1 MIYSKTESGLN
12 AIKDR
17 ASGLTPRQR
26 SVLIMCDG
34 KRDAEEILK
43 NTAGLGVT
51 ADDLQ
56 ALVSKQMLVSTS
68 PVAALPVAPAALS
81 ISAAPVASLN
91 QNSAS
96 QVKPSVSAE
105 ELKILIRSA
114 TKQLENLLG
123 PSCESMS
130 LKLEKSK
137 TYDEYAIKIHDIRR
151 VLSSIRTEKVAE
163 EFIQAHLISR
173 AS

>member
-34 KRDAEEILK
+34 KRDSEEILK

-51 ADDLQ
+51 ANDLQ
-56 ALVSKQMLVSTS
+56 TLVSMQMLVGIS
-68 PVAALPVAPAALS
+68 PAVVPPA
-81 ISAAPVASLN
+81 AAPVGSGGAGTAAKLAPETSR
-91 QNSAS
+91 
-96 QVKPSVSAE
+96 SVSPE
-105 ELKILIRSA
+105 ELKILIRRA
-114 TKQLENLLG
+114 TRQLEGLLG
-123 PSCESMS
+123 PSCEPMS

-137 TYDEYAIKIHDIRR
+137 TYDEYAIKIHDIQR
-151 VLSSIRTEKVAE
+151 VLTSIRSEKVAN
-163 EFIQAHLISR
+163 EFLESNLV
-173 AS
+173 

>member
-17 ASGLTPRQR
+17 SSGLTPRQR
-26 SVLIMCDG
+26 AVLIMCDA
-34 KRDAEEILK
+34 KRDSEEVLK

-51 ADDLQ
+51 GNDLQ
-56 ALVSKQMLVSTS
+56 ILVSMHMLVDIS
-68 PVAALPVAPAALS
+68 PAAVPPT
-81 ISAAPVASLN
+81 AAPVGSIGASTAAKLPP
-91 QNSAS
+91 QTSR
-96 QVKPSVSAE
+96 SVSPE
-105 ELKILIRSA
+105 ELKILIRRA
-114 TKQLENLLG
+114 TKELENLLG
-123 PSCESMS
+123 PSCEPIS

-151 VLSSIRTEKVAE
+151 VLSSIRSEKVAE
-163 EFIQAHLISR
+163 EFVQTHLIAR

>member
-17 ASGLTPRQR
+17 SSGLTPRQR
-26 SVLIMCDG
+26 AVLIMCDA
-34 KRDAEEILK
+34 KRDSEEVLK
-43 NTAGLGVT
+43 TTAGLGVT
-51 ADDLQ
+51 ANDLQ
-56 ALVSKQMLVSTS
+56 ILVSMHMLVDISPAVVPST
-68 PVAALPVAPAALS
+68 
-81 ISAAPVASLN
+81 AAPVGSIGASTAAKLPP
-91 QNSAS
+91 QTSR
-96 QVKPSVSAE
+96 SVSPE
-105 ELKILIRSA
+105 ELKILIRRA
-114 TKQLENLLG
+114 TKELENLLG
-123 PSCESMS
+123 PSCEPIS

-151 VLSSIRTEKVAE
+151 VLSSIRSEKVAE